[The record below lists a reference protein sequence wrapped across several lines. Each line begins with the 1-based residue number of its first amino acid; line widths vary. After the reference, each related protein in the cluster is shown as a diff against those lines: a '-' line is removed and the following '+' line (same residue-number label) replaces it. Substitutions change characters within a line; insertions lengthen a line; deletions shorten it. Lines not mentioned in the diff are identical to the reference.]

1 MTSAQLERNDL
12 VAGVRFQKIGKLY
25 HFDYSGYPDLKSGDY
40 VIVDTRRGR
49 QMGQVMGFTSPDD
62 NRDLRRILRPATPRD
77 LVLRQHW
84 QAQQDEALDICREA
98 AANLRRLAEV
108 KFVASQYNYDGSVVT
123 FLFSAEQKI
132 DMSAL
137 QKRLQR
143 KFEARVEM
151 RQIGPRDVAK
161 LLGGFGAC
169 GIERCCSTFLTDF
182 SPISIKMAKAQG
194 ISLNPSEITGMCGRL
209 RCCLVYEYEQ
219 YVEARQKLPRRNKR
233 VGTPYGEGRV
243 LDQYPLKDAVLVEIG
258 EGSRKTV
265 EREDIIPLEEFRK
278 LAEKAQAPCDKH
290 GDGSCDCGKPVG
302 QRQADLLP
310 KQPKAARQPPE
321 EKAADASRPEEERP
335 RRSRKGMAEGPPRP
349 KRRRRRRRGGRR
361 ANRAG
366 DASADD
372 TRNR

>member
-1 MTSAQLERNDL
+1 MTTAQLERNEL

-25 HFDYSGYPDLKSGDY
+25 HFDYSGYPELKSGDY

-49 QMGQVMGFTSPDD
+49 QMGQVMGFTAPDE

-84 QAQQDEALDICREA
+84 QAQQDEALEICREA

-108 KFVASQYNYDGSVVT
+108 KFVASQYNYDGTVVT
-123 FLFSAEQKI
+123 FLFSAEQKM
-132 DMSAL
+132 DMSVL

-302 QRQADLLP
+302 QRQADMLP
-310 KQPKAARQPPE
+310 QQPKAARQPRE
-321 EKAADASRPEEERP
+321 EKAADADRPEEQRP
-335 RRSRKGMAEGPPRP
+335 RRPRKGMAEGPPRP
-349 KRRRRRRRGGRR
+349 KRRRRRRGGRR

-366 DASADD
+366 DAGKDE
-372 TRNR
+372 TRKR